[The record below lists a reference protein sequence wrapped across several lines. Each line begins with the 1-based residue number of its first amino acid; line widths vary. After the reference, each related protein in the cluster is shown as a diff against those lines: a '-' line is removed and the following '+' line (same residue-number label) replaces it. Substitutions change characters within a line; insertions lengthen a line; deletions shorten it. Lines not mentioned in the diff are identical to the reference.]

1 MKFSLKTIAA
11 AAVLAAASAGAS
23 AAIDAG
29 ATGNGELFFSA
40 WDANGSYT
48 RDLNITINSFETQL
62 AASGSIDLSFAKD
75 ATFTS
80 FLAGADAAT
89 LKWNLVAADTVN
101 PLRLLTTYT
110 TTVVTSDLLTKSA
123 LTNVR
128 NFATAVN
135 GVIGAND
142 SVMVNSGSA
151 AYAGSN
157 AAGKFGTNL
166 GGLMPFSNA
175 GTLAS
180 DSFASGLNFMRVNAL
195 STGQANS
202 VFNQYMDGSEVK
214 VYLDAGKTLHIA
226 AAAPVPEPESYAM
239 LLAGLGMIGFMAGR
253 RNKRA

>member
-1 MKFSLKTIAA
+1 MKFSLKSIAA

-29 ATGNGELFFSA
+29 ATGNGELFFSI

-48 RDLNITINSFETQL
+48 RDLNITINAFETQL
-62 AASGSIDLSFAKD
+62 AAAGSLNLSFAQD
-75 ATFTS
+75 ATFAA

-89 LKWNLVAADTVN
+89 LKWNVLAADTVN
-101 PLRLLTTYT
+101 PLRMLTTYT
-110 TTVVTSDLLTKSA
+110 TSKVTSDLNTKVA
-123 LTNVR
+123 LTNVK

-142 SVMVNSGSA
+142 SVMVNSGSN

-157 AAGKFGTNL
+157 ANGRFGTNL
-166 GGLMPFSNA
+166 GNQMPFSNA
-175 GTLAS
+175 GTLAN
-180 DSFASGLNFMRVNAL
+180 DSFASGLNFMRINAL
-195 STGQANS
+195 SVGQNNS
-202 VFNQYMDGSEVK
+202 VFNPYVDGSPVK